1 MAVGFRI
8 LCVLIFIA
16 SLSSCLSVGL
26 HDAPLGTALPLASA
40 SIASSSHAP
49 LFFHGEIF
57 QPALGHSG
65 AKSSDAFLLLP
76 AGSELSASSITL
88 STNADGSVSL
98 HTNGGSVSTLRGLD
112 PALVNPD
119 LLPFLFPSCDVPAV
133 LLGVAR

>member
-8 LCVLIFIA
+8 LCVLILIA

-49 LFFHGEIF
+49 LVFHEEIL

-65 AKSSDAFLLLP
+65 AKSSDAFLLLS

-88 STNADGSVSL
+88 SANADGSISV
-98 HTNGGSVSTLRGLD
+98 HANGRSVSPLRGLD
-112 PALVNPD
+112 PSLVNPD
-119 LLPFLFPSCDVPAV
+119 LLPFLFPSCDVPSV
-133 LLGVAR
+133 LFGVTR